1 MATDI
6 PDWTQSVT
14 IESGTVTVKGAVDAT
29 ITSGTV
35 DATITNA
42 SVPISGSVSIS
53 SGTVDISAGTV
64 DVQNAAGTVIAT
76 GNAIDFLVK
85 FTKTTTVGS
94 IVEVVT
100 FTAPKVYGALLVV
113 LTTPKTGVVP
123 YCALAYDSSMASSH
137 GWVPTFVAAFA
148 NGRPG
153 QTAQYQAVV
162 PFANDAGDKCTVSV
176 RMSGTSK
183 GTLTIYGLTR
193 NPGVALRPD
202 GRAYPLGALGA
213 SKQAGTTAVALVT
226 TTAPLRPLVKTLSLS
241 ATFLESSALYRVMK
255 AKVYGTL
262 NGATVTLLQVVAAG
276 LQTSSANSAREYPG
290 GFLLDAGSSV
300 EVIAGGVV
308 GTSATNLVALAD
320 LTYDLVV

>member
-1 MATDI
+1 MATDL
-6 PDWTQSVT
+6 PDWTQAVT
-14 IESGTVTVKGAVDAT
+14 VESGTVDIGGTAAVT

-35 DATITNA
+35 DANITNA

-76 GNAIDFLVK
+76 GNAIDYLGTVTLGAGFSSVIHK
-85 FTKTTTVGS
+85 FT
-94 IVEVVT
+94 VT
-100 FTAPKVYGALLVV
+100 KSYSALLVTAKGGTSPPLCIGV
-113 LTTPKTGVVP
+113 LSTTWNTTHSPAPAFG
-123 YCALAYDSSMASSH
+123 
-137 GWVPTFVAAFA
+137 AAFSTKGNA
-148 NGRPG
+148 ADSAGW
-153 QTAQYQAVV
+153 QAIAGCGSQPTSTVELAVYRTGTTGTMTVQVYGVTETPAGGV
-162 PFANDAGDKCTVSV
+162 P
-176 RMSGTSK
+176 
-183 GTLTIYGLTR
+183 
-193 NPGVALRPD
+193 LRPD

>member
-6 PDWTQSVT
+6 PDWTESVT
-14 IESGTVTVKGAVDAT
+14 IESGTVTVRGAIDAT

-202 GRAYPLGALGA
+202 GRAHPLG
-213 SKQAGTTAVALVT
+213 
-226 TTAPLRPLVKTLSLS
+226 SLS
-241 ATFLESSALYRVMK
+241 G
-255 AKVYGTL
+255 GTVAAS
-262 NGATVTLLQVVAAG
+262 NATVTLVAAPPAPLRILVAG
-276 LQTSSANSAREYPG
+276 LNIDSTSPTGSGLLYGIMNGGYAFLIRQRGHGSTPYPVPPG
-290 GFLLDAGSSV
+290 GILLDPGTALKLQSFSAHYV
-300 EVIAGGVV
+300 AAQVI
-308 GTSATNLVALAD
+308 
-320 LTYDLVV
+320 YDLVV